1 VPYNLI
7 GSALLFKCGALYFNG
22 GAENDEIKCFKAIKN

>member
-1 VPYNLI
+1 MVIYHLN
-7 GSALLFKCGALYFNG
+7 GGALYLNG